1 MIYSIHEDV
10 PESWEHIIMAFITS
24 VEYGMEFNRMP
35 EVYNLEFQLRNNHLF
50 IHYCGGNHVTDGM
63 AILAQN
69 LSVDT
74 CATCGARAFAHI
86 PLPICSECLA

>member
-1 MIYSIHEDV
+1 MNYLVRDEV
-10 PESWEHIIMAFITS
+10 PEAWEHIIEAFITS

-35 EVYNLEFQLRNNHLF
+35 DVYNVEFNLRNNHLF
-50 IHYCGGNHVTDGM
+50 ISYCGGNHVTDGM

-69 LSVDT
+69 LSAST
-74 CATCGARAFAHI
+74 CATCGARSFTNI